1 MALPMRGTNYAA
13 ADTTADLRSSSRWDP
28 LSELEQLNRRLAGY
42 LDSWRQAPSL
52 LAGLFTPPAD
62 VEETDDAYLVDIELP
77 GVRKQD
83 LDIEIAGRRLIVHGD
98 RKEKQRAGIL
108 RRRERTVGRLDHEVT
123 LPGNVEEDGIVANLA
138 DGVLTVRVPRPES
151 ERPRRIA
158 VH

>member
-1 MALPMRGTNYAA
+1 VGPLERARAA
-13 ADTTADLRSSSRWDP
+13 QPTAGRIPR
-28 LSELEQLNRRLAGY
+28 
-42 LDSWRQAPSL
+42 L
-52 LAGLFTPPAD
+52 LAASPVPTGRPVHPPAD

-83 LDIEIAGRRLIVHGD
+83 LDIEIAGRRLTVHGD

-108 RRRERTVGRLDHEVT
+108 RRRERTVGRLDYEVT

-138 DGVLTVRVPRPES
+138 DGVLTVRVPKPES